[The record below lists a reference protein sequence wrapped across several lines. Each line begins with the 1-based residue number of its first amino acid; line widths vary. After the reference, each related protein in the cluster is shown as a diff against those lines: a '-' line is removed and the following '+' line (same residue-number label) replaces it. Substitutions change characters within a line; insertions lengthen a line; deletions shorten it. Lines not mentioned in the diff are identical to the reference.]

1 MLEQTAEA
9 VKCECFIKEKE
20 MFKSNVILMTEG
32 CVESQTVVLDE
43 SGMFLCPLLLEVKQI
58 AVRVQIA
65 SLVFPACT
73 CFSVTKLRLTP

>member
-1 MLEQTAEA
+1 
-9 VKCECFIKEKE
+9 

-43 SGMFLCPLLLEVKQI
+43 SGMILCPLLLEVK
-58 AVRVQIA
+58 QIA

-73 CFSVTKLRLTP
+73 CFSVTKLRLAP